1 MSNKLTEEEL
11 IKIGVNLKNITESGE
26 MNIIVQCFGSKDG
39 MVEDYET
46 GEILP
51 VNKMYPDIYQP
62 RKNRVY
68 SYGCSNN
75 SIPFETDEEKKEW
88 IKHLKDSAERL
99 KIMAYYLMK
108 QAEEIEKFGY
118 PKTDCYYPE

>member
-11 IKIGVNLKNITESGE
+11 IKIGVNLENITEGGE

-68 SYGCSNN
+68 SCSGVKVEA
-75 SIPFETDEEKKEW
+75 SGLSYI
-88 IKHLKDSAERL
+88 LSASRL
-99 KIMAYYLMK
+99 IL
-108 QAEEIEKFGY
+108 IVS
-118 PKTDCYYPE
+118 